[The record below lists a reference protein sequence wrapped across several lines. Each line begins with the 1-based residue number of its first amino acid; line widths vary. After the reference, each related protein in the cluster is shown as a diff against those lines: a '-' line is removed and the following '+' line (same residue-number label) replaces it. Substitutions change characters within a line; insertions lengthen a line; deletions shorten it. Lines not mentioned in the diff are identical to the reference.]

1 MSVARI
7 CTVLEGSAKVAGD
20 RHDRGTINLTR
31 AAHRCKKIR
40 TGPRSRNRSAQ
51 SQR

>member
-1 MSVARI
+1 
-7 CTVLEGSAKVAGD
+7 VLEGSAKVPGD
-20 RHDRGTINLTR
+20 RHHRGTFKLAR
-31 AAHRCKKIR
+31 AAHRCRKIR